1 MPMCKNVEKKI
12 WDVEGFDV
20 KIIYNGSDVRG
31 NKNNFPQ
38 YRYLIAAKNSMT
50 VSTWK
55 SKRFNAEYPGYQVDV
70 LNSDSSSA
78 NGQTQ
83 LGTVRD
89 TYNDNDD

>member
-20 KIIYNGSDVRG
+20 KIKYNGSDVKG
-31 NKNNFPQ
+31 NKSGFPQ
-38 YRYLIAAKNSMT
+38 YNFMNAAKNSMT

-55 SKRFNAEYPGYQVDV
+55 SNRFSMQYSGYQVDV
-70 LNSDSSSA
+70 LNSDGSSVS
-78 NGQTQ
+78 GQMQ

-89 TYNDNDD
+89 TYIDND